1 MPVSAVVHLGELISR
16 DRGPLLTAWRDE
28 VKRLPAARHLDVP
41 TLNDHIPDVL
51 EELADALKSYS
62 DESIADAVLEG
73 TSPRHGRQRLDDGF
87 DITEVV
93 AEYNILRG
101 CIYDL
106 AEASDV
112 VIRGQTFHILNR
124 VLDGAIGAAVQT
136 YATQRALEVK
146 RRRDEH
152 LAFVAH
158 DLRTP
163 LHAISLSARLL
174 EMLLGPQADES
185 ETAQV
190 LSTMRRNAQQL
201 EELVAS
207 ILKENIDFLQEGS
220 QDAVRRHIDLW
231 PVVEDVIQGFQLVAD
246 AGSTEVVNEVP
257 RDLLVYADAAMLSRV
272 FQNLISNSIKYT
284 PRGQVRVG
292 AKSSRSD
299 GGVECWVKD
308 NGEGISTE
316 LAEKIFDKYETD
328 PNREDGFGLGLTIV
342 KEFVEAHGGMV
353 RVETEAGVGT
363 TFRFTLPPRTKA

>member
-16 DRGPLLTAWRDE
+16 DSGPLLAAWRDE

-87 DITEVV
+87 DIAEVV

-106 AEASDV
+106 AEANDV
-112 VIRGQTFHILNR
+112 VIRGQTFYILNR

-174 EMLLGPQADES
+174 EMLLGPRAEES

-190 LSTMRRNAQQL
+190 LTTMRRNAQQL

-220 QDAVRRHIDLW
+220 QNAVRRHIDLW
-231 PVVEDVIQGFQLVAD
+231 PVVEDVIQGFHLVAD
-246 AGSTEVVNEVP
+246 TGSTDVRNEVP

-272 FQNLISNSIKYT
+272 FQNLVSNSIKYT

-292 AKSSRSD
+292 AKSSLTD

-308 NGEGISTE
+308 SGEGISTE

-328 PNREDGFGLGLTIV
+328 PNREDGFGLGLAIV

-363 TFRFTLPPRTKA
+363 TFRFTLPPRAES